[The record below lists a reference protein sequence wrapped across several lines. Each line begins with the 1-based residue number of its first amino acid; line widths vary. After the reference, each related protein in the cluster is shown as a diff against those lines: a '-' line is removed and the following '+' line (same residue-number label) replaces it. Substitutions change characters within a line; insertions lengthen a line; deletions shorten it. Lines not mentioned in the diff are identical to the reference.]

1 VNELYVLDTH
11 TLLWY
16 LDDDARLGHTAAQL
30 LGDPGA
36 RFLLPAIA
44 LAEALFILEFRPQRH
59 TIRTADLLRRLEA
72 DGRIAFAEVT
82 HAVILKTLECTAITE
97 MHDRQIVATALIA
110 QRTGAQVTILTRD
123 RNISQSGLVPTRW

>member
-1 VNELYVLDTH
+1 MNELYVLDTH
-11 TLLWY
+11 TLLWF
-16 LDDDARLGHTAAQL
+16 LDGDARLGHGASQIL
-30 LGDPGA
+30 EDPNA

-59 TIRTADLLRRLEA
+59 RIGIADLLRRLAA
-72 DGRIAFAEVT
+72 DGRIAFAEMT
-82 HAVILKTLECTAITE
+82 QAVILKTLECTVITE

-123 RNISQSGLVPTRW
+123 RNISQSGLIPTLW